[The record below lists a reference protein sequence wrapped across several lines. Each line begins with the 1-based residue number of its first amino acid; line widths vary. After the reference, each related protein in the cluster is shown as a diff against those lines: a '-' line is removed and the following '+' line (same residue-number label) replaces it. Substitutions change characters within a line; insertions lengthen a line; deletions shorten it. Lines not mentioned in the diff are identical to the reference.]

1 VLNASLKEL
10 TSVLKHALR
19 LFAINYIL
27 NLIYIYIYNIIKVL
41 IKLILLIKKVEGL
54 SIIIAY
60 T

>member
-10 TSVLKHALR
+10 TSVLKHVLK

-27 NLIYIYIYNIIKVL
+27 NLIYIYNIIKVL
-41 IKLILLIKKVEGL
+41 IKLILLIKKVESL